1 MSDVSIFKLAG
12 VMKNDVLD
20 CWEFTNEEDAR
31 GNVTDEATEADELQ
45 KIMDESP
52 KANHKRKK
60 RAKKNSKNKEIDVY
74 KADRKVRWGHVQ
86 EFLFSRGL
94 SWTSVPSNGAYPLG
108 LEDYQ
113 GQHSYSLDLPYCAP
127 TSRPKSVMVQIK
139 GGKKKRSIANVDN
152 GNEEGVAT
160 SNDASQFGSLNEKDR
175 LAILKGESGSSS
187 HNHNK
192 DATSEKNYLNEVNRE
207 IKKIRDSR
215 AHIGCDCK
223 PIKVEKLNVTK
234 LKAEITQRKSVLR
247 KIVASSAS
255 ADGEVDNINLDKM
268 KKAELMKTLK
278 EILKECQL
286 CVSNNCECFRAGIP
300 CSTLAC
306 GCIRNT
312 SVNATAGSH
321 LSEVPADSS
330 LSPAESDFAVSDHSI
345 LETGETSPTSI
356 THDDHPRHDS
366 LGEKDGENC
375 ENPFGKDLFDFNSVD
390 CYRKA
395 IIEKFHATS
404 QVSSY

>member
-1 MSDVSIFKLAG
+1 MSDVSIFSLAG

-20 CWEFTNEEDAR
+20 CWEFTNEEDIV
-31 GNVTDEATEADELQ
+31 NHDTNKVIESEELPE
-45 KIMDESP
+45 IMDESP

-60 RAKKNSKNKEIDVY
+60 RAKKNARNKEIEC

-94 SWTSVPSNGAYPLG
+94 SWTSIPSNGSYPLG
-108 LEDYQ
+108 LEEYQ
-113 GQHSYSLDLPYCAP
+113 GEHSYSLDLPYCAP
-127 TSRPKSVMVQIK
+127 TSQPKDSMIQTR
-139 GGKKKRSIANVDN
+139 GGKKKRSISNVN
-152 GNEEGVAT
+152 NT
-160 SNDASQFGSLNEKDR
+160 INDSSFSQSSEPSQFGSLNEKDR
-175 LAILKGESGSSS
+175 LAILKGESVPSS
-187 HNHNK
+187 HHNSK
-192 DATSEKNYLNEVNRE
+192 DVTSDKNYLNEVNRE
-207 IKKIRDSR
+207 IKKIRESR

-234 LKAEITQRKSVLR
+234 LKAEITQRKSILR
-247 KIVASSAS
+247 KIASSSGAQ
-255 ADGEVDNINLDKM
+255 AGDVDNLNLDKM
-268 KKAELMKTLK
+268 KKVELMKTLK
-278 EILKECQL
+278 EILKECKL

-312 SVNATAGSH
+312 SAAGSN
-321 LSEVPADSS
+321 LSEIPGDSTFA
-330 LSPAESDFAVSDHSI
+330 PAESDTVSDQTTV
-345 LETGETSPTSI
+345 ETGESSPTSV

-366 LGEKDGENC
+366 LGEKESENC
-375 ENPFGKDLFDFNSVD
+375 ENPFGKDLFDFDSVD

-395 IIEKFHATS
+395 IIEKFHSTVSAS